1 MPEDTT
7 DKPVSEEETS
17 TIQSAQEP
25 EERTFT
31 QAEVDKI
38 VQKRIARVEKS
49 QAELE
54 KSIREKV
61 AAEQDEAAKLES
73 MTTQQKKAYEAKKK
87 DDELAQLKQ
96 ELTHFKMRG
105 VATDILAEKGISS
118 DKDVLDFV
126 CADTA
131 EETQARIEKFAAIV
145 DRVAGAKRKAQFT
158 RSTAP
163 AASQSGKEETTDK
176 DFKRMSYQ
184 DRAKLKQSD
193 PDLYMRLV
201 KQTY

>member
-7 DKPVSEEETS
+7 DKPVNAEETS
-17 TIQSAQEP
+17 TAQSAQEP

-87 DDELAQLKQ
+87 DDELVQLKQ

-118 DKDVLDFV
+118 GKGRTEKVLRWIEPV
-126 CADTA
+126 YINADSPDDLPAT
-131 EETQARIEKFAAIV
+131 IHKVEK
-145 DRVAGAKRKAQFT
+145 
-158 RSTAP
+158 
-163 AASQSGKEETTDK
+163 
-176 DFKRMSYQ
+176 
-184 DRAKLKQSD
+184 
-193 PDLYMRLV
+193 
-201 KQTY
+201 

>member
-7 DKPVSEEETS
+7 DKPVNAEEAS
-17 TIQSAQEP
+17 TAQSAQEL

-163 AASQSGKEETTDK
+163 AASQSGKETTDK

>member
-54 KSIREKV
+54 V

-163 AASQSGKEETTDK
+163 AASQSGKETTDK

>member
-118 DKDVLDFV
+118 GKDVLDFV

-145 DRVAGAKRKAQFT
+145 DRVAGAKRKAQFIT

-163 AASQSGKEETTDK
+163 AASQSGKETTDK